1 MAIDFPLAKDMLEF
15 KNKKDMKKKITN
27 FFFSK
32 FAWIVAIA
40 VYSLSIIV
48 SFVME
53 HYVGGADIGST
64 LFLRITTIVL
74 DVAFIASGFYALTK
88 RWLKKR
94 FLRREIFRRNLFWV
108 LYLAETMAIF
118 LLFYIPYVVRVLY
131 LFLEDKISLQTLII
145 NLTIGIVAV
154 IVLGYFI
161 KKIIKRLKKMGKRIQ
176 DNYNG
181 KNGKH

>member
-1 MAIDFPLAKDMLEF
+1 MGKLR
-15 KNKKDMKKKITN
+15 N

-40 VYSLSIIV
+40 VYSLSIIG
-48 SFVME
+48 SFLME
-53 HYVGGADIGST
+53 HYVGGTDIRST

-94 FLRREIFRRNLFWV
+94 FLRRELFRRNLFWV
-108 LYLAETMAIF
+108 LYLAETLAIF
-118 LLFYIPYVVRVLY
+118 LLFYIPYVVRILY
-131 LFLEDKISLQTLII
+131 LFFENKITIQTLII
-145 NLTIGIVAV
+145 NLSIGIFAV
-154 IVLGYFI
+154 VVLGYFI
-161 KKIIKRLKKMGKRIQ
+161 NKIIKRLKKMGKKFQ
-176 DNYNG
+176 DNYNAK